1 MLGIC
6 KSCQKQFK
14 YSPSQEK
21 GIYCSNKCQQEYL
34 YNQNI
39 SDWLDKKITGKLKD
53 GRPSGFVRKY
63 LLEQA
68 NNKCSKCGWGKPN
81 PTNGII
87 YLEIDHIN
95 GKRDNGYKE
104 NLRVLCPNCHT
115 LTNTYKTLNKNIGYH
130 KQRKK

>member
-1 MLGIC
+1 M
-6 KSCQKQFK
+6 
-14 YSPSQEK
+14 
-21 GIYCSNKCQQEYL
+21 SNK
-34 YNQNI
+34 
-39 SDWLDKKITGKLKD
+39 
-53 GRPSGFVRKY
+53 
-63 LLEQA
+63 
-68 NNKCSKCGWGKPN
+68 
-81 PTNGII
+81 TNGII